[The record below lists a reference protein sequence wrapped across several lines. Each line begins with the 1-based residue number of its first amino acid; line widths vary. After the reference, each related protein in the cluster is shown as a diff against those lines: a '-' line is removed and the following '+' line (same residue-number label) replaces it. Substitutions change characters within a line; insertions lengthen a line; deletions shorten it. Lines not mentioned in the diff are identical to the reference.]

1 MDEIKKDDIV
11 KYITVDPGSV
21 SSKYKNQFGFVNS
34 VGPENFFGK
43 VLYSVKFID
52 KKIVYGIPEDCIR
65 KATDKEELIFLM
77 EYASKCASDNLLN
90 SWKSVAEFDKYCRYN
105 AKTLKEENN
114 MYNIGDVIKY
124 QFSGNIKSEDAE
136 KKFRHHMECAKIVN
150 YNHVTCLYTIKFADL
165 EQVEVSSHGFIPATP
180 GEICRFNMKFDKAK
194 AFSPKWEIDATV
206 PMDSTFIST
215 CGPVR
220 DSLIKD
226 FNLEENMF
234 DINRF
239 KVGDCIITVNS
250 VWIIP
255 CNVKGKVL
263 AIDINKGIYVEFKN
277 GIKSPCGLIKTRWM
291 NPLDIRK
298 ISLEEYDLRMVKKS
312 KEEEIKNMN
321 KNMIKKV
328 IFSGDRTVVIWND
341 GDKTIV
347 KASNEAF
354 DKEKGL
360 AMAIAKKALGTNK
373 NKSNYYDVFK
383 KWIPEEEEKKEEP
396 KEFPMN
402 KPEEHEEEGK
412 PWDPS
417 MRHQSFKKKT
427 REQISE
433 EIVDKIMMG
442 ADTEDIKKS
451 IEESKKI
458 IEHEKVKA
466 AAPKVTSYK
475 PSEPSEMGVI
485 SDFVKT
491 FKPTYFFKDFLEFC
505 KNNGLAFITNDG
517 EVMNPFEVSLPKL
530 NWLGKQKRIT
540 TITKHKVYPGANNT
554 GKDVMAVDINETLF
568 QRLPREYRTKGQKE
582 D

>member
-1 MDEIKKDDIV
+1 
-11 KYITVDPGSV
+11 
-21 SSKYKNQFGFVNS
+21 
-34 VGPENFFGK
+34 
-43 VLYSVKFID
+43 
-52 KKIVYGIPEDCIR
+52 
-65 KATDKEELIFLM
+65 
-77 EYASKCASDNLLN
+77 
-90 SWKSVAEFDKYCRYN
+90 
-105 AKTLKEENN
+105 
-114 MYNIGDVIKY
+114 
-124 QFSGNIKSEDAE
+124 
-136 KKFRHHMECAKIVN
+136 
-150 YNHVTCLYTIKFADL
+150 
-165 EQVEVSSHGFIPATP
+165 
-180 GEICRFNMKFDKAK
+180 
-194 AFSPKWEIDATV
+194 
-206 PMDSTFIST
+206 
-215 CGPVR
+215 
-220 DSLIKD
+220 
-226 FNLEENMF
+226 
-234 DINRF
+234 
-239 KVGDCIITVNS
+239 
-250 VWIIP
+250 
-255 CNVKGKVL
+255 
-263 AIDINKGIYVEFKN
+263 
-277 GIKSPCGLIKTRWM
+277 
-291 NPLDIRK
+291 
-298 ISLEEYDLRMVKKS
+298 
-312 KEEEIKNMN
+312 MN
-321 KNMIKKV
+321 KIKKV
-328 IFSGDRTVVIWND
+328 IFSGDRTVVLWND

-347 KASNEAF
+347 KASNEEF

-383 KWIPEEEEKKEEP
+383 KWIPEEEEKKPHEDHGLKASSGRYPWGKEP
-396 KEFPMN
+396 LN
-402 KPEEHEEEGK
+402 EEETEIMEQELEKLNKNEESDSK

-517 EVMNPFEVSLPKL
+517 EVMNPFEISLMKL
-530 NWLGKQKRIT
+530 IWLGRQKKIST
-540 TITKHKVYPGANNT
+540 VTKHRVYPGSNHQGN
-554 GKDVMAVDINETLF
+554 DVMAVDVNETLF